1 MMPLILISYIRLSCE
16 LEFCTGTVN
25 RNVHCYS
32 TSSHIQSAYIIL
44 TYNLLRSAEYDKFT
58 RPTLYKIKP

>member
-1 MMPLILISYIRLSCE
+1 MMPLILILILGYLVNQN
-16 LEFCTGTVN
+16 FCTGTVK

-44 TYNLLRSAEYDKFT
+44 TYNLLRGAEYDKVT